1 MFHLHRLQPRAFSR
15 VLSRTAST
23 SQSSRSFRRLA
34 TRSTLVSIVGATG
47 LLLYNNPVHA
57 DSVAS
62 ASSEN
67 VQRHREPASLSSLI
81 RSYGVYT
88 ICSVPVIVDWSPAL
102 LKFFTSIVGL
112 RELTQIVVRHTFF
125 AQFVGGDT
133 VNDTIPLLSH
143 LRKENK
149 GGLLAYSVEVD
160 EHEATNHDRILSS
173 GKVQSLPVYKQNV
186 EEMIHSI
193 NIAADFEASLGSV
206 SGASRKTWVAL
217 KMTALTPSS
226 QTLIN
231 FSDFLL
237 QNRPSDSGVVYP
249 GLPHPSD
256 LDILEEKTS
265 TKTLP
270 ASLSQEDIRALVELR
285 DDLFRI
291 CKRARERGVKVIID
305 AEYTWYQPA
314 IDAYALALM
323 RTFNKNPSRRP
334 SSFTSLFN
342 STPSIPSHDTQPL
355 IYGTFQAY
363 LRRTPEH
370 LQASIRDAKQNGYS
384 LGVKLVRGAY
394 HPHEIEY
401 HRKRHSSTPT
411 SLPPVWLEKPETDTC
426 YDNCIQVLLS
436 EVKDDIKS
444 KANNIGVLFGTH
456 NWVSARKVIEGLAR
470 HGLASV
476 EQSSGADHDPVIRV
490 DDDVSERIVIGQLY
504 GMSDAL
510 SDYLVDHVRSPSPFV
525 IKYIPYGA
533 LAEVMPY
540 LGRRAIEN
548 KAVLGGPGGASEERR
563 RAGAEIWKRVFG

>member
-1 MFHLHRLQPRAFSR
+1 MFLVPQKRFSD
-15 VLSRTAST
+15 
-23 SQSSRSFRRLA
+23 
-34 TRSTLVSIVGATG
+34 LVAA
-47 LLLYNNPVHA
+47 LLNDYGT
-57 DSVAS
+57 DQGDGIVAS

-88 ICSVPVIVDWSPAL
+88 ICSVPVIVDWSPAI

-133 VNDTIPLLSH
+133 VNDTVPLLSH

-160 EHEATNHDRILSS
+160 EHEATNHDL
-173 GKVQSLPVYKQNV
+173 QSLPVYKQNV

-193 NIAADFEASLGSV
+193 DIAADFEASLGSV

-226 QTLIN
+226 QTLIK

-237 QNRPSDSGVVYP
+237 QNRPTDSGVVYP

-256 LDILEEKTS
+256 LNVLEERTSLKTTPS
-265 TKTLP
+265 
-270 ASLSQEDIRALVELR
+270 SLSQEEIRALVELR

-291 CKRARERGVKVIID
+291 CKRARERGVK
-305 AEYTWYQPA
+305 PA

-342 STPSIPSHDTQPL
+342 SNQSIQSHDTQPL

-363 LRRTPEH
+363 LRRTPEY
-370 LQASIRDAKQNGYS
+370 LQASIKDAKQNGYS

-394 HPHEIEY
+394 HPHEIEH
-401 HRKRHSSTPT
+401 HRKRHTSALT
-411 SLPPVWLEKPETDTC
+411 SLPPVWLEKRETDTC
-426 YDNCIQVLLS
+426 YDNCIGVLLS
-436 EVKDDIKS
+436 EVKNDIKS

-456 NWVSARKVIEGLAR
+456 NWVSARKVIEGLAG

-476 EQSSGADHDPVIRV
+476 EQGSGGLVHDPVIRV